1 MRLIDADAMIKE
13 LGISDR
19 DIYCKCLI
27 EEQPTAFNVE
37 AVIDELEK
45 ILDGLSDGGDDW
57 FTAEKI
63 NESIDIV
70 RKGGVK
76 NE

>member
-1 MRLIDADAMIKE
+1 MGRLIDADKMINE

-37 AVIDELEK
+37 AVVDELEK

-63 NESIDIV
+63 NEAIDIV

-76 NE
+76 

>member
-1 MRLIDADAMIKE
+1 MIDADKMINE

-37 AVIDELEK
+37 AVVDELEK

-63 NESIDIV
+63 NEAIDIV

-76 NE
+76 